1 MRHVRLIIFFIL
13 SSFLHIAALFIF
25 VIFFHT
31 NAVITKPQLIT
42 VGVISQYKDPGF
54 GSTKPMEPPKPKG
67 PPKDEPKPKKRIV
80 KRTIKE
86 RQEIPQKKEVIK
98 QDNELLA
105 TQFTTNEPV
114 QNTEGRGERTNETES
129 TTVTGMG
136 SSKGG
141 KGVSTQG
148 LGQGGDEVGYP
159 DYKIN
164 PKPNYPMIARR
175 SGYEGVVLLRVFV
188 LENGRVG
195 KIELEKSSGYGI
207 LDKSAIDA
215 VKDWVFIPGKRNG
228 VPISS
233 WVTVPIRFE
242 LSRG

>member
-1 MRHVRLIIFFIL
+1 MRHVRLIIFFML

-25 VIFFHT
+25 IIFFHT
-31 NAVITKPQLIT
+31 KVVITKPQLIT
-42 VGVISQYKDPGF
+42 VGVISQYKDPGV
-54 GSTKPMEPPKPKG
+54 GSTKPMEPPKPKE
-67 PPKDEPKPKKRIV
+67 PPKEESKSEKSVVNHIIRKK
-80 KRTIKE
+80 
-86 RQEIPQKKEVIK
+86 QEIPQRKETIE
-98 QDNELLA
+98 QANESLA

-114 QNTEGRGERTNETES
+114 QNTGGRGERTNETES
-129 TTVTGMG
+129 TTVASMG

-141 KGVSTQG
+141 KGVGTQG
-148 LGQGGDEVGYP
+148 SEQGGDEVGYP

-175 SGYEGVVLLRVFV
+175 SGYEGIVLLRVFV

-215 VKDWVFIPGKRNG
+215 VKDWVFIPGKKNG
-228 VPISS
+228 VPIPS

-242 LSRG
+242 LSSG